1 MERRSC
7 EDGGKAQFS
16 RENAKTHRRKEQD
29 ILRVANKPMRLE
41 WGKRDRHTERQT
53 ETERQRERLKE
64 GAELGRS
71 QIMKELYFLWAV
83 KEWESDI
90 KL

>member
-1 MERRSC
+1 M
-7 EDGGKAQFS
+7 GKQ
-16 RENAKTHRRKEQD
+16 RQRQRQRHR
-29 ILRVANKPMRLE
+29 
-41 WGKRDRHTERQT
+41 ERQT

-64 GAELGRS
+64 DAELGRS